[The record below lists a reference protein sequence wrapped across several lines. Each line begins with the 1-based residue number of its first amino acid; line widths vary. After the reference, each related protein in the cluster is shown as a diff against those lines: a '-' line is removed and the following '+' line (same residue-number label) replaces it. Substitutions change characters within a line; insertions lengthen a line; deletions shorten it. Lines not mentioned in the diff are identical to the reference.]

1 MSGSMSSRGPGGKS
15 ALFKSPTFSSNS
27 EANTEEGRLME
38 VVPLWQA
45 RGHAVALSH
54 LQPEGPFDSCGRGER
69 SQPSSCQ

>member
-1 MSGSMSSRGPGGKS
+1 MSK
-15 ALFKSPTFSSNS
+15 TTYDQNS
-27 EANTEEGRLME
+27 K